1 MVERQDPDASPAPE
15 PLSFEEA
22 FRRLSETVAALE
34 QGGLPLEQTTALY
47 EQGMS
52 LVQQCNGLLNE
63 AELKITQL
71 QDNYSAHEPDF
82 DPDLDWDD
90 VPEP

>member
-1 MVERQDPDASPAPE
+1 MVEMPDPDATPE
-15 PLSFEEA
+15 SESLSFEEA

-34 QGGLPLEQTTALY
+34 KGGLPLEQATALY

-52 LVQQCNGLLNE
+52 LVQQCNGLLNQ

-71 QDNYSAHEPDF
+71 QDSYAAPDP
-82 DPDLDWDD
+82 DLDLDWDD